1 MDLNCVYSHHFSR
14 SSLDDGFN
22 IDPEGT
28 LPSSLQQNMRQAVH
42 LLNGLHIFFD
52 ICSSEY

>member
-28 LPSSLQQNMRQAVH
+28 LPSSLQQNKRQAV
-42 LLNGLHIFFD
+42 FD

>member
-22 IDPEGT
+22 IDPEVT
-28 LPSSLQQNMRQAVH
+28 LPSSLQQNKTEAVRLLRWFAH
-42 LLNGLHIFFD
+42 LFD
-52 ICSSEY
+52 VCSSE